1 MQEQRAR
8 TRERDRGSAS
18 LHPSQERHHG
28 HRMSG
33 HGPEAA
39 TLGFIGLGVM
49 GSRMG
54 ANLIRRSNHPVVV
67 YDPVAA
73 AVAAAAELGARAAD
87 SVDEVARA
95 AEIVFLSLPSI
106 VQVESVCAELAAVAQ
121 PPRVIVDMSTSD
133 VAGTRALAARLA
145 EGGITLVDAPV
156 ARLRQAAE
164 DGTLLI
170 TVGADAGIFREL
182 EPLLSCMGSDI
193 VHAGTIGNGQVLK
206 ILNNMVLFLNMNAL
220 AEALAIGRAAGVT
233 PDTLFS
239 TLKLGSADSFALRR
253 TASATML
260 VDEFPERAF
269 PVDYAIKDLALAL
282 KLAQESDI
290 PAAAG
295 LQTMDLL
302 QRTRDAGYGANY
314 YPVMVKLVEGD
325 A

>member
-1 MQEQRAR
+1 M
-8 TRERDRGSAS
+8 SAEGK
-18 LHPSQERHHG
+18 HT
-28 HRMSG
+28 
-33 HGPEAA
+33 A

-49 GSRMG
+49 GSRMC
-54 ANLIRRSNHPVVV
+54 ANLVRRSHHPVVV
-67 YDPVAA
+67 YDPVAEA
-73 AVAAAAELGARAAD
+73 AATAAELGARVTGSAG
-87 SVDEVARA
+87 EVAEA

-106 VQVESVCAELAAVAQ
+106 VQVESVCAELATVDH

-133 VAGTRALAARLA
+133 VAGTRTLAANLA
-145 EGGITLVDAPV
+145 ENKITLVDAPV
-156 ARLRQAAE
+156 ARLRQAAQ

-170 TVGADAGIFREL
+170 TVGAQDEVFREL

-193 VHAGTIGNGQVLK
+193 VHAGSVGNGQVLK

-260 VDEFPERAF
+260 VGEYPERAF
-269 PVDYAIKDLALAL
+269 PVEYAIKDLALAL
-282 KLAQESDI
+282 KLAEESGI
-290 PAAAG
+290 SAAAG
-295 LQTMDLL
+295 NQTMDLL
-302 QRTRDAGYGANY
+302 QRTREAGYGANY